1 MPDVAVP
8 LLHLDLLQTLT
19 LATVVFYAGVLLRR
33 RVPVLDRLNI
43 PSAVVGGLLF
53 AVLVFLLHGR
63 VLDIRLE
70 TIGQPLLNVAFFT
83 SIGMGASVPLLRVG
97 GIPVLV
103 FLLFSIAVCL
113 AQNFV
118 GMAVATALGE
128 APLMGVL
135 AGSVTLVG
143 GPATG
148 LAFAPQFA
156 AAGVE
161 GAEVIAVSAA
171 VFGIVCGGLVGGPV
185 GTWLIKRHG
194 LRPGP
199 APEGELEAELRF
211 PEDPTLVS
219 VAAQPLATRTVVV
232 DVDREDSSLMR
243 NLAILAV
250 AMGLGSV
257 VSHYIQG
264 AGITLPAYIGAMI
277 VASAIRNLDDFTGW
291 FGIEERSME
300 FIGGIALNIFLVVAL
315 MDLKLW
321 QLAGQALPLIAIL
334 LAQVLTIVALAV
346 LVSYRLMGSTYDSA
360 VMAGG
365 FIGFA
370 MGTTANAVAN
380 MRALVGRFGPAPTA
394 FLVIPLVGAFFIDF
408 ANALIITGFLNWG
421 R

>member
-1 MPDVAVP
+1 MPVAAVP
-8 LLHLDLLQTLT
+8 VLHLDLLQTLT

-33 RVPVLDRLNI
+33 RVPMLDRLNI

-53 AVLVFLLHGR
+53 AALVFVLHGR
-63 VLDIRLE
+63 VLDIRVE
-70 TIGQPLLNVAFFT
+70 TVGQPLLNVAFFT
-83 SIGMGASVPLLRVG
+83 SIGMGASVPLLRAG
-97 GIPVLV
+97 GVPVLV
-103 FLLFSIAVCL
+103 FLLFSIAVCV
-113 AQNFV
+113 AQNVV
-118 GMAVATALGE
+118 GMAVASAFDE

-156 AAGVE
+156 AAGVD
-161 GAEVIAVSAA
+161 GAEVIAISAA
-171 VFGIVCGGLVGGPV
+171 VFGIVCGGLAGGPV

-211 PEDPTLVS
+211 PEDLPHGSIAPEELPV
-219 VAAQPLATRTVVV
+219 RTVVV
-232 DVDREDSSLMR
+232 DVDREDTPLIR
-243 NLAILAV
+243 NLAVLAV

-257 VSHYIQG
+257 VSHYIQA
-264 AGITLPAYIGAMI
+264 AGITLPAYIGAMV
-277 VASAIRNLDDFTGW
+277 VASVIRNLDDVTGW
-291 FGIEERSME
+291 FRIEERAME

-321 QLAGQALPLIAIL
+321 QLAGEALALVAIL
-334 LAQVLTIVALAV
+334 LAQLVTIVALAV
-346 LVSYRLMGSTYDSA
+346 LVSYRLMGRNYDSA

-380 MRALVGRFGPAPTA
+380 MRALVGRFGAAPTA

-408 ANALIITGFLNWG
+408 ANALIITGFLNWS